1 MTAEGLWIP
10 LGEFVYQATGDS
22 DGVRLRVER
31 GCYAN
36 GNTAVRAVVSD
47 TGEAFATLSS
57 NTDEQLPA
65 GEFFLKYWS
74 ENAEIADVFARLHF
88 VELVYVEEPT
98 TGYHSPA
105 LYRIIG

>member
-1 MTAEGLWIP
+1 MTYEGLWVP
-10 LGEFVYQATGDS
+10 LGEFCYQAAGDAEE
-22 DGVRLRVER
+22 VRLRVER

-57 NTDEQLPA
+57 NSEEHLAP

-74 ENAEIADVFARLHF
+74 ENKEIADIFARLHF

-98 TGYHSPA
+98 TGYHAPA
-105 LYRIIG
+105 LYRIVG